1 MNTLISVAQLSSLL
15 GEASVMIFDCRYA
28 LMDPAA
34 GRRAYDQAHLPGAY
48 FADMSRDLSTPP
60 IPGKTSR
67 HPLPAKAD
75 WIAKVQSWG
84 IHPGIQ
90 VVLYDDNGGAS
101 AARMWWMLQWIGHSK
116 VAVLDGGW
124 QAWTRTSN
132 PVTDK
137 VPAPQAP
144 SHFDYAAQRS
154 PAALITANEVNG
166 RNQLLLD
173 ARDAPRFRGEVEPID
188 PVAGHIPG
196 AVCSPFSA
204 NLNAAGAFRTPEELR
219 AKFAS
224 AGSMNRLDRPVV
236 CYCGSGITACHNI
249 LAMTIAGLP
258 MPALYAGSWS
268 EWITDP
274 TRPVE
279 KGPAKTD

>member
-1 MNTLISVAQLSSLL
+1 MNTLISVAQLASLL

-28 LMDPAA
+28 LMDPGA
-34 GRRAYDQAHLPGAY
+34 GRKSYDQAHIPGAY
-48 FADMSRDLSTPP
+48 FVDMSRDLSSPHV
-60 IPGKTSR
+60 PGKTSR

-75 WIAKVQSWG
+75 WIARVQSWG
-84 IHPGIQ
+84 LQPAIQ

-101 AARMWWMLQWIGHSK
+101 AARMWWMLQWIGHGK

-124 QAWTRTSN
+124 QAWTRTNN
-132 PVTDK
+132 PITDK
-137 VPAPQAP
+137 VPAPRPPANV
-144 SHFDYAAQRS
+144 DYAALPS
-154 PAALITANEVNG
+154 AAALVSANEVDG
-166 RNQLLLD
+166 RKQLLLD
-173 ARDAPRFRGEVEPID
+173 ARDAPRFRGDVEPID

-204 NLNAAGAFRTPEELR
+204 NLTAAGIFRPPEDLR
-219 AKFAS
+219 AKFAG
-224 AGSMNRLDRPVV
+224 AGSLDRPVV

-249 LAMTIAGLP
+249 LAMTVAGLP

-274 TRPVE
+274 ARPVE
-279 KGPAKTD
+279 TG

>member
-1 MNTLISVAQLSSLL
+1 
-15 GEASVMIFDCRYA
+15 
-28 LMDPAA
+28 
-34 GRRAYDQAHLPGAY
+34 
-48 FADMSRDLSTPP
+48 
-60 IPGKTSR
+60 
-67 HPLPAKAD
+67 
-75 WIAKVQSWG
+75 
-84 IHPGIQ
+84 
-90 VVLYDDNGGAS
+90 
-101 AARMWWMLQWIGHSK
+101 MWWMLQWIGHGK

-137 VPAPQAP
+137 VPAPHVPA
-144 SHFDYAAQRS
+144 HFDYATLSSLA
-154 PAALITANEVNG
+154 PLISAREVDG
-166 RNQLLLD
+166 SRQLLLD

-204 NLNAAGAFRTPEELR
+204 NLNSAGVFRTPEELR
-219 AKFAS
+219 AKFAGAVNS
-224 AGSMNRLDRPVV
+224 ARPVV

-274 TRPVE
+274 SRPVE
-279 KGPAKTD
+279 TG

>member
-1 MNTLISVAQLSSLL
+1 MN
-15 GEASVMIFDCRYA
+15 
-28 LMDPAA
+28 
-34 GRRAYDQAHLPGAY
+34 
-48 FADMSRDLSTPP
+48 RDLSTPHV
-60 IPGKTSR
+60 PGKTGR
-67 HPLPAKAD
+67 HPLPAKED

-84 IHPGIQ
+84 IHPELQ

-101 AARMWWMLQWIGHSK
+101 AARMWWMLQWIGHDK

-124 QAWTRTSN
+124 QAWAAARK

-137 VPAPQAP
+137 ASALRAP
-144 SHFDYAAQRS
+144 STFDYASLR
-154 PAALITANEVNG
+154 PAAALVSAEEVDG
-166 RNQLLLD
+166 TKQVLLD

-196 AVCSPFSA
+196 AVCSPFAA
-204 NLNAAGAFRTPEELR
+204 NLDAGAFKPAAELR
-219 AKFAS
+219 NKFAAAASS
-224 AGSMNRLDRPVV
+224 ARPVV

-268 EWITDP
+268 EWITN
-274 TRPVE
+274 TARPVA
-279 KGPAKTD
+279 KGN